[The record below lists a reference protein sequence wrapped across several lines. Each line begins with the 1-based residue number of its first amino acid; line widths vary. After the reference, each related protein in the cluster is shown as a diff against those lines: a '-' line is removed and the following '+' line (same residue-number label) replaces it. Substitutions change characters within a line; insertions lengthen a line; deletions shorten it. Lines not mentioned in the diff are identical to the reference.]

1 MLADY
6 KFLKTITVLGIGRV
20 DIYLQVEED
29 DLEIDMYEEQDK
41 KDIEKRLNRGD
52 IWAWAF
58 VQVLAMPENITEVFG
73 TAAMGACSYD
83 DEEQLLS
90 CDCYSDMESLAIE
103 NLSDKLKDLK
113 ERLAQLE

>member
-1 MLADY
+1 MLKDY

-20 DIYLQVEED
+20 GIYLQVEED
-29 DLEIDMYEEQDK
+29 SLQIDSFCEQDK

-73 TAAMGACSYD
+73 IAAMGACNYD
-83 DEEQLLS
+83 DEEQFLS
-90 CDCYSDMESLAIE
+90 CDCYSETESLAIE
-103 NLSDKLKDLK
+103 DLSTKLKDLK